1 LYYYG
6 ERFYSPELM
15 RWLNRDPIGVN
26 GGLNEY
32 GFAGNNPVCR
42 IDMLGLF
49 VNQNAPPGKV
59 SKPCCG
65 GKIYNPSISCC
76 IDGVITSRMPQG
88 TGVAAVTEYGR
99 TDPFFNQARNWLV
112 KHAWIEFPGG
122 STGFGPNGNP
132 YWPHP
137 GLVAYPNDGSG
148 GVRNDKTRVNEI
160 KLSPCNYDIQKFVDC
175 VSSKPIGEE
184 STDFTGHHT
193 TGRLYCVPWTDCRHY
208 QQRLIMNCLNK
219 AAR

>member
-1 LYYYG
+1 
-6 ERFYSPELM
+6 
-15 RWLNRDPIGVN
+15 
-26 GGLNEY
+26 
-32 GFAGNNPVCR
+32 
-42 IDMLGLF
+42 
-49 VNQNAPPGKV
+49 
-59 SKPCCG
+59 
-65 GKIYNPSISCC
+65 
-76 IDGVITSRMPQG
+76 MPQG

-99 TDPFFNQARNWLV
+99 TDPYFNKARDWLA

-132 YWPHP
+132 YWPHL
-137 GLVAYPNDGSG
+137 GLVAYPHDDYEGD
-148 GVRNDKTRVNEI
+148 RNKKVPVSVNEI

-175 VSSKPIGEE
+175 VSSPPGGKLFSKEPERYI
-184 STDFTGHHT
+184 